1 MLTVGVIGSIGAAA
15 VVNISAITGLLN
27 NKGIPLPFFS
37 YGSSA
42 MIMTLAGC
50 GIVLNISR
58 QKKKKKR

>member
-1 MLTVGVIGSIGAAA
+1 LPLT
-15 VVNISAITGLLN
+15 
-27 NKGIPLPFFS
+27 GIPLPFFS

-58 QKKKKKR
+58 HAKLVQKT